1 MIPRLNHVLP
11 CAIVLLLAPVAP
23 LRSLSARAPAGDQAP
38 RIQASPTTILT
49 LETGDGPD
57 SIATADFNLDS
68 RLDLAVANRDSNSV
82 SVFLGR
88 GDGTFDEARVFETA
102 PGPRSVRA
110 VDLNHDGRPDLVT
123 ANVVDTGV
131 SIMLGDGHG
140 TFQPRVDIPIRNAC
154 DQCSRPATDVV
165 ADDLDGDGHVDL
177 AVAALGSNV
186 ITVVLGR
193 GDGTFGDQIDG
204 AGFVRDD
211 PVALALGDFDRDGRL
226 DLATANHDAVSV
238 STLSGH
244 GNGSF
249 ASGMEVSTQSFSS
262 SIAVS
267 DLNRDGFIDLVV
279 ANYFVRFRPDLE
291 FGRDSV
297 SVLLG
302 DGAGRFAVRSDTTAG
317 AGPTAVTTADFDGDG
332 HVDAGV
338 ANAGGNNVSL
348 FFGRGDGTFGRRLD
362 IGTGA
367 GPSAIVNGDFDGDGR
382 VDVAVANAAANT
394 VSVIL
399 NNWAPGHVA
408 KTVRPPVADAYV
420 RSGAWAS
427 RNFGGSSNLYVSKGL
442 SPDNTRRGYLTFD
455 VQDVTTFTRA
465 TVRLYGGTSTAST
478 PPIRTTVYAVGDTT
492 WNENTV
498 TWNTRPDLGALLGA
512 LTVNGGAPA
521 WLEIDVTTFLRAERA
536 AGHGHV
542 SLALRSVDHTSA
554 FAIFTARDAGS
565 RMPQLV
571 ITP

>member
-1 MIPRLNHVLP
+1 MSSRFNPVP
-11 CAIVLLLAPVAP
+11 ACAIVLFLVLVVPHGWLV
-23 LRSLSARAPAGDQAP
+23 ARARAGVEAQP
-38 RIQASPTTILT
+38 SLASPTVHT
-49 LETGDGPD
+49 LDTGAGPD
-57 SIATADFNLDS
+57 AIAIADFNLD
-68 RLDLAVANRDSNSV
+68 RKWDLAVANRDSNSV

-88 GDGTFDEARVFETA
+88 GDGTFDQARVFETA

-123 ANVVDTGV
+123 ANGVDTGI

-140 TFQPRVDIPIRNAC
+140 NFQPRLDIPIRNAAC

-165 ADDLDGDGHVDL
+165 AEDLDGDGHVDL
-177 AVAALGSNV
+177 AVSVLGSNA

-193 GDGTFGDQIDG
+193 GDGTFGDQIDS

-211 PVALALGDFDRDGRL
+211 PVALAAADFDRDGHL
-226 DLATANHDAVSV
+226 DLATANHDSVSV
-238 STLSGH
+238 STLLGD

-249 ASGMEVSTQSFSS
+249 ASGMETSTQSFAS

-267 DLNRDGFIDLVV
+267 DINGDGLVDLVV
-279 ANYFVRFRPDLE
+279 TNHFVRFGPGLQ

-302 DGAGRFAVRSDTTAG
+302 DGAGRFAVRSDTAAG
-317 AGPTAVTTADFDGDG
+317 AGPAAVTTADFDGDG

-338 ANAGGNNVSL
+338 ANLDGNNVSL

-382 VDVAVANAAANT
+382 VDIAVANSAANT

-399 NNWAPGHVA
+399 NNWAPATVTR
-408 KTVRPPVADAYV
+408 TVRPPVADAYV
-420 RSGAWAS
+420 RAGAWAA
-427 RNFGGSSNLYVSKGL
+427 RNFGGSSNLYASKGL
-442 SPDNTRRGYLTFD
+442 SPDGTRRAYLTFD
-455 VQDVTTFTRA
+455 VLDVTTFTRA
-465 TVRLYGGTSTAST
+465 TVRLYGHASTTST
-478 PPIRTTVYAVGDTT
+478 PPIKTTVYAVNDTT
-492 WNENTV
+492 WNEQTV
-498 TWNTRPDLGALLGA
+498 TWNTRPDLGAVLGA
-512 LTVNGGAPA
+512 VTVIGGTPG
-521 WLEIDVTTFLRAERA
+521 WLEIDVTKFLRAERA
-536 AGHGHV
+536 AGHDAV
-542 SLALRSVDHTSA
+542 SLALRSVDPTSA
-554 FAIFTARDAGS
+554 FAIFNSREAAS

-571 ITP
+571 IAR